1 MLQQISR
8 RLTIY
13 LGFLSVVTLFYFG
26 NFVLCDFYPGHIG
39 KLWQFA
45 SAQEEKTPVGKLK
58 TPPVKAQL
66 VAGVDALVPGQ
77 TVRLG
82 LLLTQDEGWH
92 TYYKEPGDAGMPTSI
107 KWQLPPGFSA
117 GEIIWQKPERFEET
131 GLITYGYKKR
141 AFLATDIQV
150 PSDLKPGSS
159 VTIKGT
165 AKWLM
170 CREACV
176 PGKAELSLTLPVKAS
191 AAPSADAQIND
202 LFKNLGEGYSGDLK
216 SLGQGGSEVN
226 SNSNSNNGAAVSV
239 LNTKFTTTEN
249 PADASIAT
257 ILLSAFV
264 GGLILN
270 VMPCVLPVIAI
281 KVMSF
286 FEQAEEKPA
295 RVKVLGLTFSAGIIS
310 TFMLLAAVVAIV
322 KALGQNVGWG
332 FLFQYPLF
340 VLGMCAVVVLFSLSL
355 FGLFYVNLSL
365 GQDKLNK
372 LSEGEGLVGTFFKG
386 VLATMLS
393 TPCTAPFLGTA
404 LGFAFSQSDLMVALI
419 FFVAGLGMASPYLLL
434 TINPAWLKFLPKP
447 GAWMDKFKQS
457 LGFILLGTVA
467 WLEFVLTNQV
477 GALAMMWL
485 NFWLVGLAF
494 CAWIVA
500 SYTDLTSDAARK
512 NKVWGITLAIFAAFT
527 YVCIFAQP
535 EVMLALAGGA
545 PIASAAASSIA
556 DAESI
561 KWEPFTVAGLDKELS
576 AGKTVFLDF
585 TANWCLTCKVNETT
599 VIDSKEVREKLK
611 ALNAVTMKADWTRQ
625 DPDITKLLAKF
636 GRSGVP
642 LYVVFPAGKSD
653 QPIVLPE
660 VITVGIVMEKL
671 NTIK

>member
-1 MLQQISR
+1 MLQYISR
-8 RLTIY
+8 RLTIH
-13 LGFLSVVTLFYFG
+13 LAFLAVVVLFYFG
-26 NFVLCDFYPGHIG
+26 NFVLSDFYPVQIG
-39 KLWQFA
+39 KIWQSVQA
-45 SAQEEKTPVGKLK
+45 GELK
-58 TPPVKAQL
+58 APPVKAEL
-66 VAGVDALVPGQ
+66 VSSVDAIEPGKS
-77 TVRLG
+77 VRLG
-82 LLLTQDEGWH
+82 LLLKQDEGWH

-107 KWQLPPGFSA
+107 KWELPPGFSA
-117 GEIIWQKPERFEET
+117 GPIIWSKPEKFEET
-131 GLITYGYKKR
+131 GLTTYGYKTQ
-141 AFLATDIQV
+141 AFLATDINV
-150 PSDLKPGSS
+150 PSDVKPGTS

-165 AKWLM
+165 VKWLM
-170 CREACV
+170 CKEACV
-176 PGKAELSLTLPVKAS
+176 PGKAELTLTLPVKATLEP
-191 AAPSADAQIND
+191 AKDETVNN
-202 LFKNLGEGYSGDLK
+202 LFKNLGEGFSGDLK
-216 SLGQGGSEVN
+216 TLGQGGTEGN
-226 SNSNSNNGAAVSV
+226 SQANSAVSV

-249 PADASIAT
+249 PADTSIFT
-257 ILLSAFV
+257 ILMSAFV

-295 RVKVLGLTFSAGIIS
+295 RVKILGLTFSLGIIS
-310 TFMLLAAVVAIV
+310 TFMLLALVVAIV
-322 KALGQNVGWG
+322 KGLGQNVGWG

-355 FGLFYVNLSL
+355 FGLFYVNLSF

-434 TINPAWLKFLPKP
+434 TINPGWLKFLPKP

-457 LGFILLGTVA
+457 LGFILLATVA
-467 WLEFVLTNQV
+467 WLEFVLANQV

-500 SYTDLTSDAARK
+500 SFTDLTSEQAK
-512 NKVWGITLAIFAAFT
+512 KMKVWGITLATFAALT
-527 YVCIFAQP
+527 YVCILAQP

-545 PIASAAASSIA
+545 PTHTSSAPEGAQ
-556 DAESI
+556 DGI
-561 KWEPFTVAGLDKELS
+561 KWEPFTVDGLNKELS
-576 AGKTVFLDF
+576 QGKTVFLDF

-642 LYVVFPAGKSD
+642 LYVIFPAGKAD

-671 NTIK
+671 NSVK

>member
-1 MLQQISR
+1 MLQHISR
-8 RLTIY
+8 RLTIH
-13 LGFLSVVTLFYFG
+13 LAFLAVIVLFYFG
-26 NFVLCDFYPGHIG
+26 NFVLSDFYPVQIG
-39 KLWQFA
+39 KIWQTVEA
-45 SAQEEKTPVGKLK
+45 GELK
-58 TPPVKAQL
+58 APPVKAEL
-66 VAGVDALVPGQ
+66 VSSLDAIEPGKAL
-77 TVRLG
+77 RLG
-82 LLLTQDEGWH
+82 LLLKQDEGWH

-107 KWQLPPGFSA
+107 KWELPPGFSA
-117 GEIIWQKPERFEET
+117 GPIIWPKPERFEET
-131 GLITYGYKKR
+131 GLITYGYKTQ
-141 AFLATDIQV
+141 AFLATDIKV
-150 PSDLKPGSS
+150 PSDVKPGTS

-176 PGKAELSLTLPVKAS
+176 PGKAELTLTLPVKA
-191 AAPSADAQIND
+191 ALEPTKNETVDN
-202 LFKNLGEGYSGDLK
+202 LFKNLGEGFNGDLK
-216 SLGQGGSEVN
+216 TLGQGGTEGN
-226 SNSNSNNGAAVSV
+226 SQVSSAVSV

-249 PADASIAT
+249 LADTSIFT

-295 RVKVLGLTFSAGIIS
+295 RVKILGLTFSLGIIS
-310 TFMLLAAVVAIV
+310 TFMLLALVVAIV
-322 KALGQNVGWG
+322 KGLGQNVGWG

-355 FGLFYVNLSL
+355 FGLFYVNLSF

-434 TINPAWLKFLPKP
+434 TINPGWLKFLPKP

-457 LGFILLGTVA
+457 LGFILLATVA
-467 WLEFVLTNQV
+467 WLEFVLANQV

-500 SYTDLTSDAARK
+500 SFTDLTSEQAK
-512 NKVWGITLAIFAAFT
+512 KTKVWGITLATFAAFT

-535 EVMLALAGGA
+535 EVMMALAGTA
-545 PIASAAASSIA
+545 PVHSAVSP
-556 DAESI
+556 ESGQDGI
-561 KWEPFTVAGLDKELS
+561 KWQPFTVDALNKELS
-576 AGKTVFLDF
+576 QGKTVFLDF

-625 DPDITKLLAKF
+625 DPDITKLLSKF

-642 LYVVFPAGKSD
+642 LYVIFPAGKAD

-671 NTIK
+671 NSVK